1 MNYRKPDGLDNR
13 DLFFHS
19 SSCLKPSVGGSAPF
33 LRLRMDSPMLLSR
46 ACVDVYNLSDGETEI
61 GESLELMGQLT

>member
-13 DLFFHS
+13 NLFFHS

-33 LRLRMDSPMLLSR
+33 LRPRMDSPTLLS
-46 ACVDVYNLSDGETEI
+46 SDGETEI
-61 GESLELMGQLT
+61 GGSLELTGQLT